1 MDLLTFVPENLIVLI
16 AATYVV
22 GGFLKKAESVKDKH
36 IVVILMTFTVVFSV
50 ILNYEFNLQGI
61 ANSILEGILC
71 WGVAVGFNQVKK
83 QIGKED

>member
-1 MDLLTFVPENLIVLI
+1 MDLLTFVPENLIILI

-71 WGVAVGFNQVKK
+71 WGVAVGFNQTIK
-83 QIGKED
+83 QLGKEK